1 MPQHKQSRVM
11 TLKEAADFLHVSQ
24 RTFHRYLRQ
33 GLIEGSQMVEKG
45 NWRFREED
53 LRKLFRPKKVIHE
66 TRNENAQA

>member
-1 MPQHKQSRVM
+1 MPQQKTSNKIM
-11 TLKEAADFLHVSQ
+11 TLKEAADYLHVSE

-33 GLIEGSQMVEKG
+33 GLIEGSQMVDKG

-66 TRNENAQA
+66 TRISE